1 MLRSLRESGWQ
12 IWQRP
17 LARWLTLSYL
27 GMGFTAV
34 TLALT
39 SIFVAHF
46 TNNTLSHATTHLNT
60 ALLSAQIRSECL
72 VLTDMVHRYTSN
84 PEAEPNASAQIAMQ
98 QNKLNALLQKTSLVI
113 DDSDIDETIFIGQVR
128 QNFNAFNA
136 QASRVLETFENEGEL
151 GPATAEQISILTEN
165 YQVTLLNAIRQFEQ
179 YETLQAEAVNQ
190 QTNQVTR
197 TTFAALTTITVFV
210 LMVTLVMTQGVV
222 ARIVRPL
229 TNLHMGVESIRQ
241 GHLTAP
247 ITVNKPDEIGE
258 VAGAVNSLYTELT
271 QYQQH
276 LQQLVE
282 ARTAELAAT
291 NEALR
296 HSEDNFRQI
305 FNATPFPT
313 LLSRIN
319 DGQVLM
325 ANQAMADHLEL
336 PIEQLIGASTVEFY
350 YYPSDRQAIL
360 HELETHGKVVDRVL
374 QVKTVTNV
382 RRIMLL
388 NVLPI
393 YLNGE
398 LAFLTGAV
406 DITERIRGEEDLQQA
421 KEAAEAANKAK
432 SRFLAN
438 MSHELRTPLNSI
450 LGFAQVMQRSATLPP
465 EHHEN
470 LAIISHS
477 GDHLLSL
484 INDVLDL
491 AKIESG
497 GSTLNPIDCD
507 LHRLLADLTEMFR
520 LKAANKGLPL
530 TLQMSEQ
537 LPRFVHIDE
546 MKLRQILINLLNNAI
561 KFTETGFIVLQVD
574 ALKVVDGI
582 ALVQFLVE
590 DSGVGIAVEDRPRLF
605 EAFTQTAAGQKAQE
619 GTGLGLTISHQFVE
633 LMGGTLQVKSEVG
646 QGSTFFFTLEIP
658 VIAEL
663 VENPPRRQ
671 PQIAALAADQ
681 PIYRI
686 LVVDDQWANRQLLVK
701 LLKPLGFEVREAQ
714 NGQEAVAAWSHIRP
728 HLTLMDLRMP
738 VMDGYEATRRIK
750 EMDPATKIIALTASS
765 LTEDRSMILAAGC
778 DDFLL
783 KPFAATEV
791 VEMIGQQIGARFVY
805 AEELAVETRPSPP
818 LPPLTSDD
826 FADLPPQ
833 LLLNLEQTAVRMSI
847 TEVATL
853 IDQVA
858 THNNHLA
865 DALRHLANDFEFMK
879 IAALIQENAKKHIPD

>member
-136 QASRVLETFENEGEL
+136 QASRVLETFESEGEL

-658 VIAEL
+658 IIAEL